1 MILHAPQSLKAHPFE
16 FSYMAEFQ
24 PITCEQPLSIAGQRT
39 LRLNGSSDDQSI
51 TGYPGIDKKLI
62 ALRDRL
68 RVEPLIAEQD
78 LEDLLCVLVPL
89 GNLMGQAVQDA
100 LFPAVMSEAAFQKR
114 LRELLRQHPTL
125 GVNLEEQAHATGGRT
140 DLSYRG
146 IRIELKCEPK
156 TKLLPED
163 CKRYAPQAASYAVG
177 TNRRVAVLCVL
188 DCSPKTD
195 TPFPAEN
202 GLYVY
207 PLNTGASHELAAGGR
222 RPARQTHPDAMA
234 CARSQRPI

>member
-1 MILHAPQSLKAHPFE
+1 MVLHVPHSLKARPFE
-16 FSYMAEFQ
+16 FMYTAEFR
-24 PITCEQPLSIAGQRT
+24 PTTCEQPVSIAGQRT

-51 TGYPGIDKKLI
+51 TGYPSIDKKLL

-78 LEDLLCVLVPL
+78 LEDLLSVLAPL

-100 LFPAVMSEAAFQKR
+100 LFPGVMSEAEFQKR
-114 LRELLRQHPTL
+114 VRELLRQHPTL
-125 GVNLEEQAHATGGRT
+125 GVNLEEQAHAAGGRT

-163 CKRYAPQAASYAVG
+163 CKRYVPQAASYAVG
-177 TNRRVAVLCVL
+177 ANRRVAVLCVL
-188 DCSPKTD
+188 NCSPKTAA
-195 TPFPAEN
+195 PFPAED

-207 PLNTGASHELAAGGR
+207 PLDTGASSVYIATCLIQGNLPKPSSLSR
-222 RPARQTHPDAMA
+222 
-234 CARSQRPI
+234 